1 MISQRKASI
10 SAHGFNDLDF
20 SLGPSIPLTA
30 FMIQL
35 TLLLILMM
43 MMMMIDCFGSPL
55 LVCGL
60 KRDFN
65 DDCPCE
71 RFLNHVFS
79 ESMYASMITM
89 SE

>member
-1 MISQRKASI
+1 MDSTILIFLSWPIDPFDCFHDSTH
-10 SAHGFNDLDF
+10 S
-20 SLGPSIPLTA
+20 PSHPSDDDDDDDRL
-30 FMIQL
+30 
-35 TLLLILMM
+35 
-43 MMMMIDCFGSPL
+43 CFGSPL